1 MFVKFE
7 KSINEYKY
15 LISFDLA
22 SKITGVCIWDI
33 NNKKPLNSQVICVS
47 NQTNLPVMSLYLE
60 IEKFFNN
67 LYKQGIRKEDII
79 VSFEA
84 VPSQI
89 RAGKS
94 STIQTFVALARSHA
108 ILDLYL
114 FMNEIA
120 TYDETGIY
128 PITTHAYFKHLV
140 GLGKD
145 DKVTKED
152 IKKYLVEKY
161 SISNSITLD
170 ESDAIF
176 LAETLIGSKWNKDI
190 EEEIRNVKRH
200 KKTLKVSHAI
210 QKCDDEI
217 ERLENLKI

>member
-1 MFVKFE
+1 MFIKF
-7 KSINEYKY
+7 KRSLYEYKY
-15 LISFDLA
+15 LVSFDLA
-22 SKITGVCIWDI
+22 SKITGVCVWDI
-33 NNKKPLNSQVICVS
+33 NAKKPLNSHVIS
-47 NQTNLPVMSLYLE
+47 ILNQTDLPVMSLYLE
-60 IEKFFNN
+60 IEKFFNM
-67 LYKQGIRKEDII
+67 LYEQGIKKEEIV

-128 PITTHAYFKHLV
+128 PITTHAYYKHLV

-152 IKKYLVEKY
+152 IKKYLISKY
-161 SISNSITLD
+161 DISESITLD

-176 LAETLIGSKWNKDI
+176 LAETLIGTKWNRDI
-190 EEEIRNVKRH
+190 EEEIRNIKRH

-217 ERLENLKI
+217 ERLENIKI